1 MTTLNNWST
10 NLASTYGYIKMQDMF
25 IHELSSR
32 EVTDLMKIFALDKN
46 IDQEKKHQVQLV
58 SE

>member
-1 MTTLNNWST
+1 
-10 NLASTYGYIKMQDMF
+10 MF

-46 IDQEKKHQVQLV
+46 IDQEKKHQV
-58 SE
+58 